1 MMTTIS
7 EFPVFFCHGVPG
19 CPQDGSLL
27 DAQGRTVVA
36 PNLFDVSGQAPLTAL
51 LEMFDTAVADSG
63 QQGFHVVGFSIGAMV
78 ALRLAAAR
86 PEQVAKVTVVS
97 PAAPLSLGDFLP
109 DMAGAPVF
117 KLAMKRP
124 AVLRL
129 LTAAQGLLARKAP
142 GVLINQLFAKCGD
155 QERAL
160 LEDASFVACLKAG
173 MCNSFGQHRDGYLA
187 YLAAYVHD
195 WSAELAQVQAPLEIW
210 HGDKDTWAPLA
221 MAEALK
227 EVLSAPC
234 VLHVVPEG
242 EHYSTLQAVR
252 M

>member
-1 MMTTIS
+1 M
-7 EFPVFFCHGVPG
+7 
-19 CPQDGSLL
+19 L
-27 DAQGRTVVA
+27 DAQGRTEVA

-51 LEMFDTAVADSG
+51 LDMFDTTVADSG
-63 QQGFHVVGFSIGAMV
+63 QHSFHVVGFSIGAMA

-109 DMAGAPVF
+109 GMAGAPVF

-124 AVLRL
+124 SVLRL
-129 LTAAQGLLARKAP
+129 MTAAQGLLARKAP
-142 GVLINQLFAKCGD
+142 GVLINQLFAKCGA

-160 LEDASFVACLKAG
+160 LRDASFVACLKAG
-173 MCNSFGQHRDGYLA
+173 MRKSFGQHRDGYLA

-195 WSAELAQVQAPLEIW
+195 WGVELVQVQAPVEIW

-221 MAEALK
+221 MAEALN

-234 VLHVVPEG
+234 ALNVVPEG

-252 M
+252 LS